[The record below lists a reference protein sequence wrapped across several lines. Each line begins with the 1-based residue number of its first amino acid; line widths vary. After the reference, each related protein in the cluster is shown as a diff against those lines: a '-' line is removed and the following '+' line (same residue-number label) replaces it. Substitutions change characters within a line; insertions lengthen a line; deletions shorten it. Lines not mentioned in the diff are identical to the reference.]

1 LNARGLPVVGFTWP
15 IFRFVVGNEKSAD
28 RGDCRAT
35 RLFDVSTLGAASFVI
50 EAKSGGEKTTARLLA
65 AVLRI
70 VELALPVPAWL
81 LEIIRAGASTEDV
94 ETSSRV
100 IVKRLIRI
108 FLVLTLLKIA
118 GTHFETIR
126 NRVPNPGSADIAFGL
141 HASNR

>member
-1 LNARGLPVVGFTWP
+1 MNARGLSVVGFTWP

-35 RLFDVSTLGAASFVI
+35 TLFGPAYGAASFVI
-50 EAKSGGEKTTARLLA
+50 EAKSGGEKTTARLLTPA
-65 AVLRI
+65 FRI

-94 ETSSRV
+94 ETSSR
-100 IVKRLIRI
+100 IIAKRLIRI
-108 FLVLTLLKIA
+108 FLVPTLLKIA